1 MVNISVQKNLVF
13 LKHVKQYD
21 EINSSYIT
29 PHYKISKN
37 KNVQD
42 QYAEK
47 W

>member
-13 LKHVKQYD
+13 LKHVKQY

-47 W
+47 